1 MRRVNQPLE
10 LMLVFLAKL
19 LSSMSRNARSIADVP
34 EVLFEDIYRN
44 TERAISSKAVCGP
57 QGRHIQ
63 LATIRRIEWT
73 LANTLA

>member
-34 EVLFEDIYRN
+34 EVGF
-44 TERAISSKAVCGP
+44 TEIA
-57 QGRHIQ
+57 H
-63 LATIRRIEWT
+63 
-73 LANTLA
+73 